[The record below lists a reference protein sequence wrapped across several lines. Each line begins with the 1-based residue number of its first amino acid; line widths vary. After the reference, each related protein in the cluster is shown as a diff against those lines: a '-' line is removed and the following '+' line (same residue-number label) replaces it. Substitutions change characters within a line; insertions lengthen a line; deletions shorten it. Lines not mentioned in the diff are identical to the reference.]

1 MHPSPPCNASP
12 VRPRLRRCIKMY
24 SWVWP
29 KFTRFSSRCLSLSQT
44 LKTHKY
50 TCLAMQKFV
59 RPVEEMYKFHVW
71 NSRPLDIG
79 FFKAKPMV
87 LLIGGYSVGKTSFI
101 KYLLGRL
108 FHPYYRQTMRK
119 IPHPRI
125 HAGTPTTH
133 TRSPPPSRDFLGGR
147 IGPEPVTDR

>member
-1 MHPSPPCNASP
+1 
-12 VRPRLRRCIKMY
+12 
-24 SWVWP
+24 
-29 KFTRFSSRCLSLSQT
+29 
-44 LKTHKY
+44 
-50 TCLAMQKFV
+50 MQKFV

-108 FHPYYRQTMRK
+108 VPAHYTREENTRPRVHACRHP
-119 IPHPRI
+119 
-125 HAGTPTTH
+125 H
-133 TRSPPPSRDFLGGR
+133 TPPPSGISSAGELDLN
-147 IGPEPVTDR
+147 P